1 MINILKSLTAGLV
14 ASLSFEPVAIWPFAI
29 IGLGL
34 WYQMISKQHL
44 KQRLQTSY
52 FFGLGVLLPTQMWTG
67 IYVGNLPWLILCIA
81 QACFFMIPAF
91 FVGKAKKFNRIA
103 FICSY
108 AIVELTLR
116 TLPFTGFG
124 WSRLAFSQ
132 VDSPLSSIYPLLG
145 VAAVAL
151 FLAWF
156 ATVRNLK
163 AFLYPALI
171 IFCISFIP
179 NPVIFDGSIR
189 IALVQGGVVNLGLDF
204 NDKPKE
210 VFLRHLN
217 QTQNS
222 ILPNQV
228 DLIVWPENAVDV
240 DILRNNDV
248 MQSVTDLSLELKTP
262 ILIGGVTNSP
272 NPRNQSMLFD
282 PNLKQVYTKRY
293 LTPFGEYLPLR
304 TLAEKLSP
312 YAKQINDFDAGSH
325 PVVFRIDNNEFRT
338 LICYELLDDRFSVEN
353 NMDFL
358 LIQTNN
364 ATFGNTAQ
372 LDQQLNIGKIR
383 AAESSRHIGY
393 VSTTGTTSFI
403 KPDGKIES
411 QLDKFTPGT
420 LVSKIDVS
428 SGSTYAQRY
437 GWLVEPL
444 AIMALLVLLMVR
456 RWGRQ

>member
-1 MINILKSLTAGLV
+1 MINILKSLIVGLV
-14 ASLSFEPVAIWPFAI
+14 ASLSFEPIAIWVFAI
-29 IGLGL
+29 VGLAF
-34 WYQMISKQHL
+34 WYQLISQQNL

-67 IYVGNLPWLILCIA
+67 IYVGNLPWLILCVA

-91 FVGKAKKFNRIA
+91 FVGKAKKFNQIA

-108 AIVELTLR
+108 GIVELTLR

-132 VDSPLSSIYPLLG
+132 IDSPLSSIYPLLG

-151 FLAWF
+151 FVAWF
-156 ATVRNLK
+156 ATVRSLI
-163 AFLYPALI
+163 AFLYPALMVL
-171 IFCISFIP
+171 CASFIP
-179 NPVIFDGSIR
+179 NPVIIDGSLR
-189 IALVQGGVVNLGLDF
+189 VALVQGGVVNLGLDF

-210 VFLRHLN
+210 VFHRHLN

-222 ILPNQV
+222 ILPNQA

-240 DILRNNDV
+240 DIFKNNDV
-248 MQSVTDLSLELKTP
+248 MQAITDLSLELKTP

-304 TLAEKLSP
+304 TLAERLSP
-312 YAKQINDFDAGSH
+312 YAKEIKDFDAGVD
-325 PVVFRIDNNEFRT
+325 PIVFQIDNHEFRS
-338 LICYELLDDRFSVEN
+338 LICYELLDDRFSVQN

-358 LIQTNN
+358 IIQTNN
-364 ATFGNTAQ
+364 ATFGDTAQ
-372 LDQQLNIGKIR
+372 LDQQLNIGKVR

-393 VSTTGTTSFI
+393 VSTTGTSSFI
-403 KPDGKIES
+403 NSDGKIES
-411 QLDKFTPGT
+411 KLDKFNPGT
-420 LVSKIDVS
+420 LVSNINIS

-444 AIMALLVLLMVR
+444 AIMALLALLMIR
-456 RWGRQ
+456 RWRSQ

>member
-1 MINILKSLTAGLV
+1 MINILKSLIAGLA
-14 ASLSFEPVAIWPFAI
+14 ASLSFEPIAIWAFAI
-29 IGLGL
+29 IGLGV
-34 WYQMISKQHL
+34 WYQLISKQHL

-52 FFGLGVLLPTQMWTG
+52 FVGLGVLLPTQMWTG
-67 IYVGNLPWLILCIA
+67 IYVGNLPWLILCLA
-81 QACFFMIPAF
+81 QACFFMIPSF
-91 FVGKAKKFNRIA
+91 FVGKAKKFNRTA

-108 AIVELTLR
+108 VFVELSLR

-151 FLAWF
+151 ILAWF
-156 ATVRNLK
+156 ATVRHFK

-171 IFCISFIP
+171 ILCASFIP
-179 NPVIFDGSIR
+179 NPVNFDGSIR

-217 QTQNS
+217 QTKNS
-222 ILPNQV
+222 MLPNQV

-240 DILRNNDV
+240 DIFKNNDV
-248 MQSVTDLSLELKTP
+248 MQAITELSSELKTP

-312 YAKQINDFDAGSH
+312 YAKQINDFDAGSS
-325 PVVFRIDNNEFRT
+325 PIVFRIENNEFRT

-364 ATFGNTAQ
+364 ATFGDTAQ
-372 LDQQLNIGKIR
+372 LDQQLNIGRIR

-393 VSTTGTTSFI
+393 VSTTCTTSFI
-403 KPDGKIES
+403 KPNGKIES
-411 QLDKFTPGT
+411 QLDKLTPGT
-420 LVSKIDVS
+420 LVSRMDIS

>member
-1 MINILKSLTAGLV
+1 
-14 ASLSFEPVAIWPFAI
+14 
-29 IGLGL
+29 
-34 WYQMISKQHL
+34 
-44 KQRLQTSY
+44 
-52 FFGLGVLLPTQMWTG
+52 
-67 IYVGNLPWLILCIA
+67 
-81 QACFFMIPAF
+81 
-91 FVGKAKKFNRIA
+91 
-103 FICSY
+103 
-108 AIVELTLR
+108 
-116 TLPFTGFG
+116 
-124 WSRLAFSQ
+124 
-132 VDSPLSSIYPLLG
+132 
-145 VAAVAL
+145 
-151 FLAWF
+151 
-156 ATVRNLK
+156 
-163 AFLYPALI
+163 
-171 IFCISFIP
+171 
-179 NPVIFDGSIR
+179 
-189 IALVQGGVVNLGLDF
+189 
-204 NDKPKE
+204 
-210 VFLRHLN
+210 
-217 QTQNS
+217 
-222 ILPNQV
+222 
-228 DLIVWPENAVDV
+228 VWPENAVDV

-282 PNLKQVYTKRY
+282 SNLKQVYTKRY

-312 YAKQINDFDAGSH
+312 YAKQINDFDAGSN
-325 PVVFRIDNNEFRT
+325 PVVFRIDNNDFRT

-364 ATFGNTAQ
+364 ATFGDTAQ

-403 KPDGKIES
+403 KPNGKIEN
-411 QLDKFTPGT
+411 QLKKFTPGT

>member
-1 MINILKSLTAGLV
+1 MMNLLKSLVAGLIG
-14 ASLSFEPVAIWPFAI
+14 SLAFEPFAI
-29 IGLGL
+29 WAFAIISLGL
-34 WYQMISKQHL
+34 WYQLISKQHF

-52 FFGLGVLLPTQMWTG
+52 SFGLGVLLPTQMWTG
-67 IYVGNLPWLILCIA
+67 IYVGNLPWLILCVA
-81 QACFFMIPAF
+81 QACFFMIPAI
-91 FVGKAKKFNRIA
+91 FVGKAKKFNQIA

-108 AIVELTLR
+108 VIMELTLR

-145 VAAVAL
+145 VAAVGV
-151 FLAWF
+151 FLAWV
-156 ATVRNLK
+156 ATVRDLK
-163 AFLYPALI
+163 LFLYPALI
-171 IFCISFIP
+171 ILCASFIP
-179 NPVIFDGSIR
+179 NPVSIDGSVR

-240 DILRNNDV
+240 DILKNKDV
-248 MQSVTDLSLELKTP
+248 MQAITDLSLKLKTP

-272 NPRNQSMLFD
+272 NPRNQSMLFE

-312 YAKQINDFDAGSH
+312 YAKQINDFDAGSNS
-325 PVVFRIDNNEFRT
+325 VVFRIDNNEFRT

-353 NMDFL
+353 DKDFL
-358 LIQTNN
+358 LVQTNN
-364 ATFGNTAQ
+364 ATFGDTAQ
-372 LDQQLNIGKIR
+372 LDQQLNIGQIR
-383 AAESSRHIGY
+383 AAETARNIGY

-403 KPDGKIES
+403 NPDGKIEA
-411 QLDKFTPGT
+411 QLEKFSPGT
-420 LVSKIDVS
+420 LVSEINIS

-444 AIMALLVLLMVR
+444 AIIALLVLLMVR
-456 RWGRQ
+456 RWGSQ

>member
-1 MINILKSLTAGLV
+1 MMNLLKSLVAGLIG
-14 ASLSFEPVAIWPFAI
+14 SLAFEPFAI
-29 IGLGL
+29 WAFAIISLGL
-34 WYQMISKQHL
+34 WYQLISKQHF

-52 FFGLGVLLPTQMWTG
+52 SFGLGVLLPTQMWTG
-67 IYVGNLPWLILCIA
+67 IYVGNLPWLILCVA
-81 QACFFMIPAF
+81 QACFFMIPAI
-91 FVGKAKKFNRIA
+91 FVGKAKKFNQIA

-108 AIVELTLR
+108 VIMELTLR

-145 VAAVAL
+145 VAAVGV
-151 FLAWF
+151 FLAWV

-163 AFLYPALI
+163 TFLYPALI
-171 IFCISFIP
+171 ILCASFIP
-179 NPVIFDGSIR
+179 NPVSIDGSVR

-240 DILRNNDV
+240 DILKNKDV
-248 MQSVTDLSLELKTP
+248 MQAITDLSLKLKTP

-272 NPRNQSMLFD
+272 NPRNQSMLFE

-312 YAKQINDFDAGSH
+312 YAKQINDFDAGSNS
-325 PVVFRIDNNEFRT
+325 VVFRIDNNEFRT

-353 NMDFL
+353 DKDFL

-364 ATFGNTAQ
+364 ATFGDTAQ
-372 LDQQLNIGKIR
+372 LDQQLNIGQVR
-383 AAESSRHIGY
+383 AAESARNIGY

-403 KPDGKIES
+403 NRDGKIED
-411 QLDKFTPGT
+411 QLEKFSPGT
-420 LVSKIDVS
+420 LVSEINIS

-444 AIMALLVLLMVR
+444 AIIALLVLLMVR
-456 RWGRQ
+456 RWGSQ

>member
-1 MINILKSLTAGLV
+1 MINILKSLITGLI
-14 ASLSFEPVAIWPFAI
+14 ASLAFEPIAIWVFAI

-34 WYQMISKQHL
+34 WYQLISNQHF

-52 FFGLGVLLPTQMWTG
+52 LFGLGILLPTQMWTG

-81 QACFFMIPAF
+81 QACFFIIPAF
-91 FVGKAKKFNRIA
+91 FVGKAKKFNQTT

-108 AIVELTLR
+108 VIVELTLR

-132 VDSPLSSIYPLLG
+132 VDSPLSSAYPLLG

-163 AFLYPALI
+163 AFLYPVLI
-171 IFCISFIP
+171 IICANLIP

-189 IALVQGGVVNLGLDF
+189 IALVQGGVVNLGFNF

-210 VFLRHLN
+210 VFLRHLT

-240 DILRNNDV
+240 DIFKNNDV
-248 MQSVTDLSLELKTP
+248 MQAITDLSLELNTP

-282 PNLKQVYTKRY
+282 PNLMQVYTKRY

-304 TLAEKLSP
+304 PLAEKLSP
-312 YAKQINDFDAGSH
+312 YAKQINDFEAGSN
-325 PVVFRIDNNEFRT
+325 PVVFRIDNHEFRT

-353 NMDFL
+353 DMDFL
-358 LIQTNN
+358 LVQTNN
-364 ATFGNTAQ
+364 ATFGDTAQ
-372 LDQQLNIGKIR
+372 LDQQLNLGKVR

-403 KPDGKIES
+403 TSDGKIEN

-420 LVSKIDVS
+420 LLSTIDIS

-437 GWLVEPL
+437 GWLIEPL
-444 AIMALLVLLMVR
+444 VIMALLVLMIVR
-456 RWGRQ
+456 RWGSQ